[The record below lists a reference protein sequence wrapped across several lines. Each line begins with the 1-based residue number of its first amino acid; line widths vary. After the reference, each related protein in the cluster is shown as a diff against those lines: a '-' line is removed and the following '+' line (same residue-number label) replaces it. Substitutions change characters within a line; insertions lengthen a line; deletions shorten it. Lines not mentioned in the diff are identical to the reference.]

1 MELKYRKN
9 LIQFYIE
16 IKIKSGLNI
25 QNDLE
30 KLTKD
35 RFRHWNFQ
43 HIEEFIY
50 RYYVGYLKASRQ
62 DALNKL
68 NELKNDY

>member
-16 IKIKSGLNI
+16 IKIKRGLNI
-25 QNDLE
+25 SNDLE

-35 RFRHWNFQ
+35 RFKHWDFDYIANEIRH
-43 HIEEFIY
+43 
-50 RYYVGYLKASRQ
+50 YYLSIGGDAQ
-62 DALNKL
+62 DYISKL
-68 NELKNDY
+68 DELKNDY

>member
-1 MELKYRKN
+1 MELKHRKN

-35 RFRHWNFQ
+35 RFRHWNFEY
-43 HIEEFIY
+43 IENEIIN
-50 RYYVGYLKASRQ
+50 YYLSIDGTIK
-62 DALNKL
+62 DANKKIT
-68 NELKNDY
+68 ELKNDY

>member
-1 MELKYRKN
+1 MELKHRKN

-35 RFRHWNFQ
+35 RFRHWDFEY
-43 HIEEFIY
+43 IENEIVN
-50 RYYVGYLKASRQ
+50 YYLSIDSTIIEATLKIR
-62 DALNKL
+62 
-68 NELKNDY
+68 ELKNDY

>member
-1 MELKYRKN
+1 MQLKHRKN

-16 IKIKSGLNI
+16 IKIKRGLNI

-35 RFRHWNFQ
+35 RFIHWDFEY
-43 HIEEFIY
+43 IEREIIN
-50 RYYVGYLKASRQ
+50 YYLVY
-62 DALNKL
+62 
-68 NELKNDY
+68 

>member
-1 MELKYRKN
+1 MELKHRKN

-35 RFRHWNFQ
+35 RFRHWNFE
-43 HIEEFIY
+43 HIENEIVK
-50 RYYVGYLKASRQ
+50 YYLSIDSTIVEATLKLR
-62 DALNKL
+62 
-68 NELKNDY
+68 ELKNDY

>member
-1 MELKYRKN
+1 MELKHRKN

-35 RFRHWNFQ
+35 RFRHWNFK
-43 HIEEFIY
+43 HIENEIIN
-50 RYYVGYLKASRQ
+50 YYLSIDGTIK
-62 DALNKL
+62 DANKKIT
-68 NELKNDY
+68 ELKEDY

>member
-1 MELKYRKN
+1 MELKHRKN

-35 RFRHWNFQ
+35 RFRHWNFEY
-43 HIEEFIY
+43 IEREITN
-50 RYYVGYLKASRQ
+50 YYLSIDGTIK
-62 DALNKL
+62 DAKQKIT
-68 NELKNDY
+68 ELKEDY

>member
-1 MELKYRKN
+1 MELKHRKN

-43 HIEEFIY
+43 HLEREIIN
-50 RYYVGYLKASRQ
+50 YYLSIDSTIT
-62 DALNKL
+62 DAKNKI
-68 NELKNDY
+68 NELKEDY

>member
-1 MELKYRKN
+1 MELKHRKN

-35 RFRHWNFQ
+35 RFRHWNFE
-43 HIEEFIY
+43 HIEKEIIN
-50 RYYVGYLKASRQ
+50 YYLSIDSTIVEATLKIR
-62 DALNKL
+62 
-68 NELKNDY
+68 ELKNDY

>member
-1 MELKYRKN
+1 MELKHRKN

-43 HIEEFIY
+43 HIENEILN
-50 RYYVGYLKASRQ
+50 YYFSIDGTIK
-62 DALNKL
+62 DAQNKL
-68 NELKNDY
+68 TQLKNDY

>member
-1 MELKYRKN
+1 MELKHRKN

-35 RFRHWNFQ
+35 RFRHWNFE
-43 HIEEFIY
+43 HIENEILK
-50 RYYVGYLKASRQ
+50 YYLSIDCTIT
-62 DALNKL
+62 DAKNKL

>member
-1 MELKYRKN
+1 MELKHRKN

-35 RFRHWNFQ
+35 RFRHWDFEY
-43 HIEEFIY
+43 IEREIVN
-50 RYYVGYLKASRQ
+50 YYLSIDSTITEATLKLR
-62 DALNKL
+62 
-68 NELKNDY
+68 ELKEDY

>member
-1 MELKYRKN
+1 MQLKHRKN

-16 IKIKSGLNI
+16 IKVKKGLNI

-35 RFRHWNFQ
+35 RFLHWNFE
-43 HIEEFIY
+43 HIEREIMN
-50 RYYVGYLKASRQ
+50 YYLSIDATIAEATLKIR
-62 DALNKL
+62 
-68 NELKNDY
+68 ELKNEY

>member
-1 MELKYRKN
+1 MQLKHRKN

-16 IKIKSGLNI
+16 IKIKRGLNI

-35 RFRHWNFQ
+35 RFIHWDFEY
-43 HIEEFIY
+43 IEREIIN
-50 RYYVGYLKASRQ
+50 YYLSIDSTIKDATLKIR
-62 DALNKL
+62 
-68 NELKNDY
+68 ELKNDY

>member
-1 MELKYRKN
+1 MQLKHRKN

-16 IKIKSGLNI
+16 IKIKRGLNI

-35 RFRHWNFQ
+35 RFIHWDFEY
-43 HIEEFIY
+43 IEREIIN
-50 RYYVGYLKASRQ
+50 YYLSIDSTITEATLKIR
-62 DALNKL
+62 
-68 NELKNDY
+68 ELKNDY

>member
-1 MELKYRKN
+1 MELKHRKN

-35 RFRHWNFQ
+35 RFRHWNFEY
-43 HIEEFIY
+43 IENEITN
-50 RYYVGYLKASRQ
+50 YYLSIDGTITDAKNKIKQLK
-62 DALNKL
+62 
-68 NELKNDY
+68 EEY

>member
-1 MELKYRKN
+1 MELKHRKN

-35 RFRHWNFQ
+35 RFRHWNFE
-43 HIEEFIY
+43 HIENEIVN
-50 RYYVGYLKASRQ
+50 YYLSIDSTIAEATLKIR
-62 DALNKL
+62 
-68 NELKNDY
+68 ELKNDY